1 MGIARYIF
9 SRSGDLD
16 RALLRKQ
23 HHNPRC
29 KGLLL
34 GLLADFQTIGK
45 HSTSFHNDNA
55 EEVGRL

>member
-1 MGIARYIF
+1 MGIARYIY
-9 SRSGDLD
+9 SRRGDL
-16 RALLRKQ
+16 ALLRKQ